1 MELLVD
7 LVVVDKDSHPQE
19 VVLQER
25 NQDNLIHQIPQ
36 IMEVLVLMGSKLDL
50 DMEVL
55 AAELV
60 EQLHQDK
67 MLVVLVNNFLDSY
80 NPLHLIPLIHIL
92 HNQDGKQQDIMEVV
106 GALNLE
112 QLMLLVEVE
121 ILEIQT
127 HLIVVNQVL
136 MD

>member
-19 VVLQER
+19 MVLQER

-55 AAELV
+55 VVELV

-67 MLVVLVNNFLDSY
+67 MLVVLVNNFLDSC
-80 NPLHLIPLIHIL
+80 NLLHLILLIHIL